1 MNLQSVASASLAP
14 QPQPQNS
21 DTETRSKS
29 ILGPVMFEMSNL
41 RVAGRGTLPAA
52 PSNSPYIIAENE
64 VFDVSV
70 DIEFN
75 RTPLSEL
82 LMCLGTRIAVNFAFE
97 GFGKAA
103 DEVDLEQSIKTS
115 KGNYKYTIT
124 YTGVPK
130 AAGMDPGLYEIAAVA
145 AVGPVENACS
155 TKVWGHGYIQE
166 ALLEVYP
173 TGQE

>member
-1 MNLQSVASASLAP
+1 METQSMSASLLSP

-21 DTETRSKS
+21 ASETRSKS
-29 ILGPVMFEMSNL
+29 ILGPVMFELSNL
-41 RVAGRGTLPAA
+41 RVAGRGTLPAD
-52 PSNSPYIIAENE
+52 PVNSPYIIAENE

-75 RTPLSEL
+75 KTPLTEL
-82 LMCLGTRIAVNFAFE
+82 LMCLGTRVGINFAFE

-103 DEVDLEQSIKTS
+103 DEVDLAQSIKTT

-145 AVGPVENACS
+145 EVGPVENACS

-166 ALLEVYP
+166 VLLEVYP
-173 TGQE
+173 AGEE